1 MGSKPRRAINEAL
14 KIAQAQKQLRE
25 KDEEKT
31 RRFEQLLS
39 EHYADQEQA
48 VATQILSQKLDGLR
62 AVGEK
67 LKTMA

>member
-1 MGSKPRRAINEAL
+1 LGSKPRRAINEAL

-25 KDEEKT
+25 KAEEKT

-39 EHYADQEQA
+39 EHYADLEQA